1 MLAAFPP
8 CIPLRRTLPP
18 FKFQPLSLHSKL
30 MTHRRAI
37 TLGNEAEK
45 TQFPK
50 GKETGS
56 MSLSPLVMEAI
67 PEAEQGCVVNKEVLG
82 VDA

>member
-1 MLAAFPP
+1 
-8 CIPLRRTLPP
+8 
-18 FKFQPLSLHSKL
+18 